1 MKWNNLGRMD
11 TTICIKPEKCQ
22 EVIKICQAY
31 YTGFS
36 SEPSE
41 KDIMFCE
48 NYFLIH
54 IVRMNELLKRFNL

>member
-1 MKWNNLGRMD
+1 MEQFRKNGYYHLHKTRKVPRGNKNLSS
-11 TTICIKPEKCQ
+11 I
-22 EVIKICQAY
+22 Y

-36 SEPSE
+36 SEPTE